1 MMKIPLLTLG
11 LIVSAISN
19 AMAHPGPPGH
29 THDDDWPFKLI
40 AVLAVTLLVT
50 YLLKKFVFKKEQS

>member
-11 LIVSAISN
+11 LIVSVISN

-40 AVLAVTLLVT
+40 AVLAVMLLVA
-50 YLLKKFVFKKEQS
+50 YVLKRLVFNKEQN